1 MESMGTYLIVAA
13 QFRSEGVAFEILM
26 NGALA
31 YEDRAG
37 VIGHHFAKLNPWLT
51 ESENVFSVRLALP
64 EGAAELVASASF
76 GVQVLQGEHGREP
89 GPEGLLFEAAWSP
102 ATPPPLGIDFVEV
115 MAATI
120 RPAQT
125 HGRWSWEDA
134 TPYTPAER
142 PAVEAL
148 VAELHGALDRRD
160 TAAAVGLFP
169 IYDAEMDIALD
180 LPPGAHTETFRAQL
194 DGLFSAPDWRMEPL
208 DTRSLVL
215 TPRAG
220 GRLVDVRGPGG
231 GSPIRGAGSGG
242 VFTLKFAVSRLG
254 EVFRIVR

>member
-1 MESMGTYLIVAA
+1 MGTYLIVAA
-13 QFRSEGVAFEILM
+13 QFRSEGVSFEILI

-31 YEDRAG
+31 YEGRSAA
-37 VIGHHFAKLNPWLT
+37 IAHHFAKLNPWLT
-51 ESENVFSVRLALP
+51 DGENVFSVRLALP
-64 EGAAELVASASF
+64 EGATDLGASAAF
-76 GVQVLQGEHGREP
+76 EVQVLQGEHGTEP

-115 MAATI
+115 MAAPI

-134 TPYTPAER
+134 TPFTPADR

-148 VAELHGALDRRD
+148 VAELHAALDRRD
-160 TAAAVGLFP
+160 TAAAVGLFA
-169 IYDAEMDIALD
+169 ICDVEMDAALD

-208 DTRSLVL
+208 DTRGLVL

-231 GSPIRGAGSGG
+231 GPPIRGSGSGG
-242 VFTLKFAVSRLG
+242 ALALTFAVSRLG